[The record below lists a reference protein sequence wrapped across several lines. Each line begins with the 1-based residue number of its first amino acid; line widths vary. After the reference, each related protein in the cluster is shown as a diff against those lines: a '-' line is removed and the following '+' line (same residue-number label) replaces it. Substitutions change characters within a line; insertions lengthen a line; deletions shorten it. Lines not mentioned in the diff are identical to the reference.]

1 MGVQHLW
8 PESAVLNISWTSHA
22 SRIQTRIDALAA
34 ITDEEGMITR
44 TFLSEA
50 MGRAIAVVAGWM
62 RDAGLVTSEDQVGNL
77 LGQSRSDAG
86 GSIFLLGS
94 HLDSVRNAG
103 RFDGPLGVLLA
114 IEAVDILRSANV
126 ILPFSLGVV
135 GFSDEE
141 GVKFQN
147 AYTGSKA
154 FCGLLTAKE
163 IAMLDCDGLTLR
175 EVVERASGTR
185 FVPPGP
191 TFAPG
196 SVAGY
201 LEVHIEQGPVLEN
214 EGLSVG
220 VVTAIAGQTRCRLT
234 WTGKASHA
242 GTTPASLRRDALAGA
257 AEFIREVERA
267 SEIFGSLMAT
277 VGRLAIEPNVSNVV
291 PAFVTHTLDVRH
303 QTDSDLNEACAWLEQ
318 RAREI
323 ATKRRLDCT
332 WEIVQSV
339 TATMCDPA
347 LTQRLLGVVETV
359 TSKARQLPSGAGHDA
374 AILARLFPVAM
385 LFVRCREG
393 LSHHPDEYVSLQD
406 IGVALQVTVEFL
418 RTWESK

>member
-1 MGVQHLW
+1 MLD
-8 PESAVLNISWTSHA
+8 ISWSSHA
-22 SRIQTRIDALAA
+22 ARIRSRIDVLAS
-34 ITDEEGMITR
+34 ISEEKGIITR
-44 TFLSEA
+44 TFLSDA
-50 MGRAIAVVAGWM
+50 MQRAVAIVAGWM
-62 RDAGLVTSEDQVGNL
+62 REAGLVTSEDRVDNL

-86 GSIFLLGS
+86 GPIFLLGS

-103 RFDGPLGVLLA
+103 RFDGPLGVLLG
-114 IEAVDILRSANV
+114 IEAVEILRSANV
-126 ILPFSLGVV
+126 VLPFSLGVA

-141 GVKFQN
+141 GVRFQN

-154 FCGLLTAKE
+154 FCGLLTE
-163 IAMLDCDGLTLR
+163 TELAMRDCDGLTLR
-175 EVVERASGTR
+175 EVIERASGTA

-191 TFAPG
+191 AFASG

-214 EGLSVG
+214 EGLPVG

-242 GTTPASLRRDALAGA
+242 GTTPASLRRDALAGT

-267 SEIFGSLMAT
+267 SEIFADLMAT

-303 QTDSDLNEACAWLEQ
+303 QSDSVLGEACAWLEQ

-323 ATKRRLDCT
+323 AKKRRLDCNWKT
-332 WEIVQSV
+332 LQSV
-339 TATMCDPA
+339 AAKECDPA
-347 LTQRLLGVVETV
+347 LSRRLLNAVKTV
-359 TSKARQLPSGAGHDA
+359 TGRTRQLPSGAGHDA

-385 LFVRCREG
+385 LFVRCQEG
-393 LSHHPDEYVSLQD
+393 LSHHPDEYVSLED
-406 IGVALQVTVEFL
+406 IGVALQVTVEFF
-418 RTWESK
+418 RMWESK